1 MATAISKPQNVKPT
15 NKQQK
20 EKNVSAKVD
29 TEHFVKKKNKRK
41 LGTTEQQGNVVC
53 HSVIY

>member
-20 EKNVSAKVD
+20 EKNVSATVD

-41 LGTTEQQGNVVC
+41 LGTTEQPGNVVC